1 VQSEYSKNYRQL
13 YHNHWWWRS
22 RESYI
27 LKTLNRWHLETKE
40 TLPVSREIL
49 DVGCGDGLFFPVLN
63 QFGNVTGVESD
74 PDIVDPAGEFFE
86 KIHLGPFDDSYQPHK
101 QFQWITMLDVIEHI
115 PDVTSALRLASDL
128 LSDDGRVLIT
138 VPAFNLLWTK
148 HDDFNHHQTRYTKRL
163 LKQQTAD
170 AGLKI
175 VNMHYFYHWTFAAKL
190 FVKLKEAIVTA
201 PPVTAQ
207 VPATWINKTC
217 QTLCQI
223 EQRLITP
230 LRLPFGSSLFAVA
243 VRA

>member
-1 VQSEYSKNYRQL
+1 MPA
-13 YHNHWWWRS
+13 
-22 RESYI
+22 
-27 LKTLNRWHLETKE
+27 T
-40 TLPVSREIL
+40 REIL
-49 DVGCGDGLFFPVLN
+49 DVGCGDGLFFPALS

-74 PDIVDPAGEFFE
+74 AEIVDPVGEFSAQ
-86 KIHLGPFDDSYQPHK
+86 IHLGRFDDSYQPGR

-115 PDVTSALRLASDL
+115 PAATNALKLAGDL
-128 LSDDGRVLIT
+128 LTDDGKVLIT

-148 HDDFNHHQTRYTKRL
+148 HDDFNHHQTRYNKRL
-163 LKQQTAD
+163 LTQQAAQ

-190 FVKLKEAIVTA
+190 LVRLKETMVTTPA
-201 PPVTAQ
+201 VSAQ

-223 EQRLITP
+223 EQRFITP
-230 LRLPFGSSLFAVA
+230 LHFPFGSSLFAIA

>member
-1 VQSEYSKNYRQL
+1 M
-13 YHNHWWWRS
+13 
-22 RESYI
+22 
-27 LKTLNRWHLETKE
+27 
-40 TLPVSREIL
+40 SREIL
-49 DVGCGDGLFFPVLN
+49 DVGCGDGLFFPKLN

-74 PDIVDPAGEFFE
+74 PDIVDPAGEFSE

-115 PDVTSALRLASDL
+115 PDVTSALQLAGDL
-128 LSDDGRVLIT
+128 LSDDGKVLIT

-163 LKQQTAD
+163 LKQQTAQ

-190 FVKLKEAIVTA
+190 LVRLKEAIVTA
-201 PPVTAQ
+201 PPASAQ
-207 VPATWINKTC
+207 VPVTWINKTC

-230 LRLPFGSSLFAVA
+230 LRLPFGSSLFAIA

>member
-1 VQSEYSKNYRQL
+1 MPA
-13 YHNHWWWRS
+13 
-22 RESYI
+22 
-27 LKTLNRWHLETKE
+27 T
-40 TLPVSREIL
+40 REIL
-49 DVGCGDGLFFPVLN
+49 DVGCGDGLFFPALS

-74 PDIVDPAGEFFE
+74 AEIVDPVGEFSAQ
-86 KIHLGPFDDSYQPHK
+86 IHLGRFDDSYQPGR

-115 PDVTSALRLASDL
+115 PAATNALKLAGDL
-128 LSDDGRVLIT
+128 LTDDGKVLIT

-148 HDDFNHHQTRYTKRL
+148 HDDFNHHQTRYNKRL
-163 LKQQTAD
+163 LKQQAAQ

-190 FVKLKEAIVTA
+190 LVKLKEAIVST
-201 PPVTAQ
+201 PSVSAQ

-223 EQRLITP
+223 EQRFITP
-230 LRLPFGSSLFAVA
+230 LRLPFGSSLFAIA

>member
-1 VQSEYSKNYRQL
+1 
-13 YHNHWWWRS
+13 
-22 RESYI
+22 
-27 LKTLNRWHLETKE
+27 
-40 TLPVSREIL
+40 LPATREIL
-49 DVGCGDGLFFPVLN
+49 DVGCGDGLFFPALS

-74 PDIVDPAGEFFE
+74 AEIVDPVGEFSAQ
-86 KIHLGPFDDSYQPHK
+86 IHLGRFDDSYQPGR

-115 PDVTSALRLASDL
+115 PAATNALKLAGDL
-128 LSDDGRVLIT
+128 LTDDGKVLIT

-148 HDDFNHHQTRYTKRL
+148 HDDFNHHQTRYNKRL
-163 LKQQTAD
+163 LTQQAAQ

-190 FVKLKEAIVTA
+190 LVKLKEAIVST
-201 PPVTAQ
+201 PSVSAQ

-223 EQRLITP
+223 EQRFITP
-230 LRLPFGSSLFAVA
+230 LRLPFGSSLFAIA

>member
-1 VQSEYSKNYRQL
+1 MPA
-13 YHNHWWWRS
+13 
-22 RESYI
+22 
-27 LKTLNRWHLETKE
+27 T
-40 TLPVSREIL
+40 REIL
-49 DVGCGDGLFFPVLN
+49 DVGCGDGLFFPALS

-74 PDIVDPAGEFFE
+74 AEIVDPAGEFSAQ
-86 KIHLGPFDDSYQPHK
+86 IHLGRFDDSYQPGR

-115 PDVTSALRLASDL
+115 PAATNALKLAGDL
-128 LSDDGRVLIT
+128 LTDDGKVLIT

-148 HDDFNHHQTRYTKRL
+148 HDDFNHHQTRYNKRL
-163 LKQQTAD
+163 LTQQAAQ

-190 FVKLKEAIVTA
+190 LVKLKEAIVST
-201 PPVTAQ
+201 PSVSAQ

-223 EQRLITP
+223 EQRFITP
-230 LRLPFGSSLFAVA
+230 LRLPFGSSLFAIA